1 VYEFLKAIA
10 EANNWVFEY
19 ARTDYQNLTDV
30 EEDKVHLFI
39 DPITTDSKFS
49 DSGNESLTYSGKFM
63 LLLSSDVD
71 EEYQDKYDQYIKP
84 LFVGAGAVLKDAFA
98 CSDFQL
104 NLYKSL
110 EVINL
115 FDQNL
120 DGLLITY
127 SATDLS

>member
-10 EANNWVFEY
+10 EANDWVFEY
-19 ARTDYQNLTDV
+19 ARTDFQNLADI
-30 EEDKVHLFI
+30 EYDKVHLFV
-39 DPITTDSKFS
+39 DPISTESKFS
-49 DSGNESLTYSGKFM
+49 DSGSETLTYSGKFM

-71 EEYQDKYDQYIKP
+71 EEYQDKYEQHIKP
-84 LFVGAGAVLKDAFA
+84 LFAGAGALLKDAFA
-98 CSDFQL
+98 CSDYQL

-115 FDQNL
+115 FDQNF

-127 SATDLS
+127 SITDLG